1 MLLTAW
7 RGGAKGWKEVQER
20 GDVWIL
26 LIDAHCRAETST
38 TLWNNLSSSKNK
50 FKRKKENMVHIYNGI
65 YSTMKKN
72 GITLFAAT
80 WKNLEIVILSEA
92 SQAEKDLQLFPV
104 LVAPVHISTGNAQ
117 GLPFPPYPHQHLV
130 SLVFS
135 IIAILGGRKW
145 HLTVILIC
153 TSLMTGN
160 AAHVFIDCWPSGC
173 FL

>member
-1 MLLTAW
+1 
-7 RGGAKGWKEVQER
+7 
-20 GDVWIL
+20 
-26 LIDAHCRAETST
+26 
-38 TLWNNLSSSKNK
+38 
-50 FKRKKENMVHIYNGI
+50 MVHIYSGI

-92 SQAEKDLQLFPV
+92 SQAEKDLQLFPI
-104 LVAPVHISTGNAQ
+104 LAAPVHISTGNAQ
-117 GLPFPPYPHQHLV
+117 GFPFPSYPHQRLV
-130 SLVFS
+130 SFVFL

-160 AAHVFIDCWPSGC
+160 AAHVFIDLLGIWMLSLNSFFYIHFCTFFFTLHLALPFTLTILVAICKRMNSKC
-173 FL
+173 KSPL